1 MQHIISRAI
10 TNCSVG
16 QVVPDFHYEESK
28 SLYVALMR
36 ISKTRI
42 GKKLYDFL
50 KNVTLRRN
58 RAARLEVV

>member
-1 MQHIISRAI
+1 MK
-10 TNCSVG
+10 N
-16 QVVPDFHYEESK
+16 SK

-50 KNVTLRRN
+50 KNLILRRN
-58 RAARLEVV
+58 RAARLKWFN